1 MTHLPVKLSSWVYFP
16 GAPGKWAIG
25 SFRHVGDKS
34 EKRRIIKKER
44 KYEWTFLKRWVTSLC
59 FKFYSD
65 WNPPKVAQFLRAL
78 TCARVITSQWC
89 WCPRKEGDLFF
100 KMIPIFE
107 FFWAKL
113 AKQKKKNHSKLLP
126 FFEKTAKQR
135 FGFCMAFREFRSEKF
150 EIGVIL

>member
-100 KMIPIFE
+100 KMIPISNFSE
-107 FFWAKL
+107 RNSRNKRKKTIANFCRFSKKRQNNASVFAWRFASF
-113 AKQKKKNHSKLLP
+113 AQKKSKL
-126 FFEKTAKQR
+126 
-135 FGFCMAFREFRSEKF
+135 
-150 EIGVIL
+150 V